1 MTIDP
6 TWVHVG
12 RQPQEELVR
21 LFPLVAT
28 TNSRYTEK
36 PTTAPVDGYK
46 NNTYSVL
53 NFLSWKSLT
62 WKRKKACI
70 PPHPPQWQ
78 MWGIPSLS

>member
-53 NFLSWKSLT
+53 NFLSWKSEEMVKPGNMPILKENICPILKLT
-62 WKRKKACI
+62 S
-70 PPHPPQWQ
+70 P
-78 MWGIPSLS
+78 